1 MASILEVIRPT
12 ELDTLL
18 PILSD
23 PGRNTRVLAG
33 GTDLLLKY
41 PHEEGADLT
50 IVDITG
56 ITALA
61 EIVEEKDGLRIGAA
75 VSLADTIASETVAD
89 RLPVLVEGCVVVA
102 GPQIRNLATL
112 GGNVCNAS
120 PSADTVTPLLVLGAE
135 ARIRSA
141 RGLRSVPLTEFF
153 VGPGRTILDPAESL
167 AALWIPWP
175 VAGTV
180 ASYTKVSP
188 RRAMD
193 LAVVGV
199 AVALWREQAGLKARI
214 ALGAVAP
221 TPHRAVAAEE
231 LIAGT
236 AGMTAELAREAGI
249 LAAAAVSPIDDVRGT
264 ARYRRKMVERLVAR
278 ALADVSESMSNGA
291 V

>member
-18 PILSD
+18 PILGD
-23 PGRNTRVLAG
+23 PERNTRVLAG

-41 PHEEGADLT
+41 PHEAGADLT

-56 ITALA
+56 IASLA
-61 EIVEEKDGLRIGAA
+61 EIVAEEDGLRIGAA
-75 VSLADTIASETVAD
+75 VRLADIIASETVAE
-89 RLPVLVEGCVVVA
+89 RLPVLAEGCVVVA

-141 RGLRSVPLTEFF
+141 RGLRSAPLTEFF
-153 VGPGRTILDPAESL
+153 VGPGRTIVEPDEFLE
-167 AALWIPWP
+167 ALWIPWP
-175 VAGTV
+175 VAGAA

-199 AVALWREQAGLKARI
+199 AVALWREQAGLQARI

-221 TPHRAVAAEE
+221 TPLRAVAAEE
-231 LIAGT
+231 LIAGA
-236 AGMTAELAREAGI
+236 AGMTADLAMQAGI
-249 LAAAAVSPIDDVRGT
+249 LAAAAVSPIDDVRGS
-264 ARYRRKMVERLVAR
+264 ARYRKNMVERLTTRSLTEVHGR
-278 ALADVSESMSNGA
+278 ISDGV